1 MFKKTIYLVSLLI
14 IVFPAYTK
22 QIKLERTIPRI
33 DQLSPT
39 YLSTIL
45 LLSPCLDISLLGFP
59 NSDNDDETIR
69 MVDEERA
76 KYPANTCNNSAL
88 ANKLFKARFLQY
100 STITL
105 VNDPWNLDV
114 EIVEQNK
121 LISQCKDT
129 ACLDKV
135 LDAIISQL
143 YPLYVNPPLPPSP
156 TSEELCRSIDDLSND
171 KKMDLVIKKLVARLS
186 TDDNCGSK
194 DFSNFG
200 DNPIDEDN
208 SKPHTNVLF
217 YLCKSNIGDL
227 FTAQCKTFGNQV
239 DAETWIYLLKP
250 NMKPK
255 LLFNAYSGP
264 DYNLDSTC
272 NGMPDFVT
280 SARYSNAERQ
290 IVYYRYNGEQ
300 YEAAYS
306 YNALYISRD
315 DNGNDMAVA
324 DLIKKK
330 EIICK

>member
-1 MFKKTIYLVSLLI
+1 MIKKIFYLLSLLI
-14 IVFPAYTK
+14 IVFPAYTQKIK
-22 QIKLERTIPRI
+22 QERAIPRI
-33 DQLSPT
+33 DQLAPP

-59 NSDNDDETIR
+59 DSDNDDETIR
-69 MVDEERA
+69 MVEEERA
-76 KYPANTCNNSAL
+76 KYPANTCNNPAL

-114 EIVEQNK
+114 EIVKQNK

-143 YPLYVNPPLPPSP
+143 YPLYVNPPLPPSQ

-217 YLCKSNIGDL
+217 YVCKSNIGDL

-250 NMKPK
+250 NKKPK

-264 DYNLDSTC
+264 DYHLDSTC

-280 SARYSNAERQ
+280 SARYSNAEHQ

-306 YNALYISRD
+306 YMEVGISSD
-315 DNGNDMAVA
+315 DNNMVIA
-324 DLIKKK
+324 DLIEKK